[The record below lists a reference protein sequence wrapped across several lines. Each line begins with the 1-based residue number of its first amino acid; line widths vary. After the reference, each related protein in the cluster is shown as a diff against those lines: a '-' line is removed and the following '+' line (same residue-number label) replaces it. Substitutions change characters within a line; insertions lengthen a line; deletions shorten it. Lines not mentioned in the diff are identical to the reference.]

1 MKKNEII
8 DLYDLMMEQLR
19 DLYDGVDRKMIF
31 LEEAVDISDSDELDE
46 LILVQLRQSKHQKER
61 LQHVFK
67 ILNESPKGEYCTG
80 IKALIK
86 SSMGLA
92 KRCEIPEVRDASLIT
107 SIQHIN
113 HYEVAGYGTS
123 IAYAKVLEQHDVAE
137 PLLNNLRET
146 KDADI
151 WLSELAE
158 KDINRSATWNALV
171 VAVEK
176 ARTV

>member
-1 MKKNEII
+1 MKNNDII

-19 DLYDGVDRKMIF
+19 DLHDGVNRKMKF

-46 LILVQLRQSKHQKER
+46 LIIVQIKQSKLQKER
-61 LQHVFK
+61 LLKVFK
-67 ILNESPKGEYCTG
+67 ILDESPEGENCIG
-80 IKALIK
+80 IKSLIEA
-86 SSMGLA
+86 SMGLA
-92 KRCEIPEVRDASLIT
+92 NRCKNEEVRDASLIT

-146 KDADI
+146 KDADV

-171 VAVEK
+171 VA
-176 ARTV
+176 AQTPQAD